1 MSNIVILTSIYLDTP
16 SANGICAQNI
26 VSQLRSI
33 GHSVDVICY
42 ENSSFPDNGF
52 FDIHTVKK
60 SSVISNGFFASIF
73 RKLKLGSK
81 IILGNATAMMDKNL
95 VNSYYHKL
103 EEVDQKKTIDIVIA
117 FFFPVES
124 LEAMYLFKLKHNS
137 VDTISFELDSIGDGI
152 VQSRKVQIVNY
163 VYSRWLKKIYER
175 IDSIIVMKSH
185 AEYWKR
191 EFVSF
196 VTKMNV
202 ADIPVLVPQGEALES
217 YERCTIV
224 YAGLIEK
231 KYRNPSYLLKVLL
244 ELKQNLDFDFL
255 FFSKGDCENEIT
267 KAATQYTGI
276 RKMGFVKPEVL
287 QTFLAHADFLVSIGN
302 SVSNSVP
309 SKLISYVASGKP
321 IIHFSSQANDICK
334 EYLANYPLGLII
346 DQSLPSSQACSLLYG
361 FIMKNRGKNLEFD
374 DIKRKFYLNT
384 PEYSAKLIDKILNN
398 NI

>member
-16 SANGICAQNI
+16 SANGICAKNI
-26 VSQLRSI
+26 VSQLKSI

-42 ENSSFPDNGF
+42 ENSTFPDNRF

-60 SSVISNGFFASIF
+60 SSVISNGFFSSIF
-73 RKLKLGSK
+73 RKFKLGSK
-81 IILGNATAMMDKNL
+81 IILGDATTIMDENL
-95 VNSYYHKL
+95 VNLYYRKL
-103 EEVDQKKTIDIVIA
+103 EEVDQNKPIDIVIA
-117 FFFPVES
+117 FFFPIES
-124 LEAMYLFKLKHNS
+124 LEAMYLFKLKHDS

-191 EFVSF
+191 EYAPFVE
-196 VTKMNV
+196 KMHI
-202 ADIPVLVPQGEALES
+202 ADIPVLVPHPYSLKSDG
-217 YERCTIV
+217 RCTMI

-231 KYRNPSYLLKVLL
+231 RYRNPSYLLKVLL
-244 ELKQNLDFDFL
+244 ELKQRLDFDFY

-267 KAATQYTGI
+267 KAATQHTGI

-287 QTFLAHADFLVSIGN
+287 QTFLAHADFLISIGN
-302 SVSNSVP
+302 SVSNSLP
-309 SKLISYVASGKP
+309 SKLIAYMASGKP
-321 IIHFSSQANDICK
+321 IIHFSSQKKDICR
-334 EYLANYPLGLII
+334 EYLSQYPLGLII
-346 DQSLPSSQACSLLYG
+346 DQSLPGSQACSLMYD

-374 DIKRKFYLNT
+374 DIKQKFYLNT
-384 PEYSAKLIDKILNN
+384 PEYSAKLIDKTLNN